1 MQIGVV
7 AFCIPE
13 YFRQW
18 AKRSNAVAERL
29 LTLVRHGQ
37 TAANAQNLLQGHVNH
52 PLDDIG
58 RVQVSLLGAALQK
71 IAPVDRII
79 ASPLLRAQQTAQA
92 ITQGL
97 THGSEVETDPRW
109 IELNYGDFDGQPVS
123 SVSTQQWAT
132 WRTDEHFRPPH
143 GETLA
148 ELSVRVHEAIEDLL
162 NNTEHSHIV
171 VVSHVSPIKAAVAWA
186 LGVGVNVSWRTALDR
201 ASMTT
206 VRLDAK
212 HPALKTFNV
221 TL

>member
-1 MQIGVV
+1 MG
-7 AFCIPE
+7 
-13 YFRQW
+13 
-18 AKRSNAVAERL
+18 ERL

-52 PLDDIG
+52 PLDEVG
-58 RVQVSLLGAALQK
+58 LAQVSLLGGALQK
-71 IAPVDRII
+71 IAPVSRVV
-79 ASPLLRAQQTAQA
+79 ASPLQRAQQTAQA

-97 THGSEVETDPRW
+97 SQHIEVETDPRW

-123 SVSTQQWAT
+123 SVSPEQWAT

-148 ELSVRVHEAIEDLL
+148 ELSVRVHDAIEALL
-162 NNTEHSHIV
+162 ADSVSAHIV

-186 LGVGVNVSWRTALDR
+186 LGVGVEVSWRTALDR

-212 HPALKTFNV
+212 HPALKTFNI

>member
-1 MQIGVV
+1 MG
-7 AFCIPE
+7 
-13 YFRQW
+13 
-18 AKRSNAVAERL
+18 ERL

-37 TAANAQNLLQGHVNH
+37 TAANAQNLLQGHINH
-52 PLDDIG
+52 PLDEVG
-58 RVQVSLLGAALQK
+58 LLQVSLLGGALQK
-71 IAPVDRII
+71 IAPVSRVI
-79 ASPLLRAQQTAQA
+79 ASPLQRAQQTAQA

-97 THGSEVETDPRW
+97 SQHIEVETDPRW

-123 SVSTQQWAT
+123 SVSPEQWAT

-148 ELSVRVHEAIEDLL
+148 ELSVRVHEAIDALL
-162 NNTEHSHIV
+162 ADSVSAHIV
-171 VVSHVSPIKAAVAWA
+171 VVSHVSPIKAAVAWT
-186 LGVGVNVSWRTALDR
+186 LGVGVEVSWRTALDR

>member
-1 MQIGVV
+1 MG
-7 AFCIPE
+7 
-13 YFRQW
+13 
-18 AKRSNAVAERL
+18 ERL

-37 TAANAQNLLQGHVNH
+37 TAANAQNLLQGHINH
-52 PLDDIG
+52 PLDEVG
-58 RVQVSLLGAALQK
+58 LAQVSLLGGALQK
-71 IAPVDRII
+71 IAPVSRVV
-79 ASPLLRAQQTAQA
+79 ASPLQRAQQTAQA

-97 THGSEVETDPRW
+97 SQHIEVETDPRW

-123 SVSTQQWAT
+123 SVSPEQWAT
-132 WRTDEHFRPPH
+132 WRTDEHFRPPQ

-148 ELSVRVHEAIEDLL
+148 ELSVRVHEAIDALL
-162 NNTEHSHIV
+162 ADSVSAHIV

-186 LGVGVNVSWRTALDR
+186 LGVGVEVSWRTALDR

-206 VRLDAK
+206 VRFDAK

>member
-1 MQIGVV
+1 MG
-7 AFCIPE
+7 
-13 YFRQW
+13 
-18 AKRSNAVAERL
+18 ERL

-37 TAANAQNLLQGHVNH
+37 TAANAQNLLQGHINH
-52 PLDDIG
+52 PLDEVG
-58 RVQVSLLGAALQK
+58 LAQVSLLGGALQK
-71 IAPVDRII
+71 ISPVSRVV
-79 ASPLLRAQQTAQA
+79 ASPLQRAQQTAQA

-97 THGSEVETDPRW
+97 SQHIEVETDPRW
-109 IELNYGDFDGQPVS
+109 IELNYGEFDGQPVS
-123 SVSTQQWAT
+123 SVSPEQWAT

-148 ELSVRVHEAIEDLL
+148 ELSVRVHEAIDALL
-162 NNTEHSHIV
+162 ADSVSAHIV

-186 LGVGVNVSWRTALDR
+186 LGVGVEVSWRTALDR

-212 HPALKTFNV
+212 HPALKTFNI

>member
-1 MQIGVV
+1 MG
-7 AFCIPE
+7 
-13 YFRQW
+13 
-18 AKRSNAVAERL
+18 ERL

-37 TAANAQNLLQGHVNH
+37 TAANAQNLLQGHINH
-52 PLDDIG
+52 PLDEVG
-58 RVQVSLLGAALQK
+58 LAQVSLLGGALQK
-71 IAPVDRII
+71 IAPVSRVV
-79 ASPLLRAQQTAQA
+79 ASPLQRAQQTAQA
-92 ITQGL
+92 ISQGL
-97 THGSEVETDPRW
+97 SQHIEVETDPRW

-123 SVSTQQWAT
+123 SVSPEQWAT

-148 ELSVRVHEAIEDLL
+148 ELSVRVHEAIDALL
-162 NNTEHSHIV
+162 ADSVSAHIV

-186 LGVGVNVSWRTALDR
+186 LGVGVEVSWRTALDR

>member
-1 MQIGVV
+1 MG
-7 AFCIPE
+7 
-13 YFRQW
+13 
-18 AKRSNAVAERL
+18 ERL

-52 PLDDIG
+52 PLDEVG
-58 RVQVSLLGAALQK
+58 LAQVSLLGGALQK
-71 IAPVDRII
+71 IAPVSRVV

-92 ITQGL
+92 ISQGL
-97 THGSEVETDPRW
+97 SQQIEVETDPRW

-123 SVSTQQWAT
+123 SVSPEQWAT
-132 WRTDEHFRPPH
+132 WRTDEHFRPPQ

-148 ELSVRVHEAIEDLL
+148 ELSVRVHDAIDALL
-162 NNTEHSHIV
+162 ADSVSAHIV

-186 LGVGVNVSWRTALDR
+186 LGVGVEVSWRTALDR

>member
-1 MQIGVV
+1 MG
-7 AFCIPE
+7 
-13 YFRQW
+13 
-18 AKRSNAVAERL
+18 ERL

-52 PLDDIG
+52 PLDEVG
-58 RVQVSLLGAALQK
+58 LAQVSLLGGALQK
-71 IAPVDRII
+71 IAPVSRVV
-79 ASPLLRAQQTAQA
+79 ASPLQRAQQTAQA

-97 THGSEVETDPRW
+97 SQHIEVETDPRW

-123 SVSTQQWAT
+123 SVSPEQWAT

-148 ELSVRVHEAIEDLL
+148 ELSVRVHEAIDALL
-162 NNTEHSHIV
+162 ADSVSAHIV

-186 LGVGVNVSWRTALDR
+186 LGVGVEVSWRTALDR

-212 HPALKTFNV
+212 HPALKTFNI

>member
-1 MQIGVV
+1 MV
-7 AFCIPE
+7 
-13 YFRQW
+13 
-18 AKRSNAVAERL
+18 ERL

-58 RVQVSLLGAALQK
+58 RAQVTLLGTAVQK
-71 IAPVDRII
+71 IAPVSRVIS
-79 ASPLLRAQQTAQA
+79 SPLLRAQQTAQA
-92 ITQGL
+92 ITQEL
-97 THGSEVETDPRW
+97 SQSIEVETDPRW

-123 SVSTQQWAT
+123 SVSPEQWAT

-148 ELSVRVHEAIEDLL
+148 ELSVRVQEAIDNLL
-162 NNTEHSHIV
+162 ADSLSSHIV

-186 LGVGVNVSWRTALDR
+186 LGVGVEVSWRTALDR

>member
-1 MQIGVV
+1 MG
-7 AFCIPE
+7 
-13 YFRQW
+13 
-18 AKRSNAVAERL
+18 ERL

-37 TAANAQNLLQGHVNH
+37 TAANAQNLLQGHINH
-52 PLDDIG
+52 PLDEVG
-58 RVQVSLLGAALQK
+58 LAQVSLLGGALQK
-71 IAPVDRII
+71 IAPVSRVV
-79 ASPLLRAQQTAQA
+79 ASPLQRAQQTAQA
-92 ITQGL
+92 ITQRL
-97 THGSEVETDPRW
+97 SQHIELETDPRW

-123 SVSTQQWAT
+123 SVSLEQWAT

-148 ELSVRVHEAIEDLL
+148 ELSVRVHEAIDALL
-162 NNTEHSHIV
+162 ADSVSAHIV

-186 LGVGVNVSWRTALDR
+186 LGVGVEVSWRTALDR

>member
-1 MQIGVV
+1 MG
-7 AFCIPE
+7 
-13 YFRQW
+13 
-18 AKRSNAVAERL
+18 ERL

-37 TAANAQNLLQGHVNH
+37 TAANAQNLLQGHINH
-52 PLDDIG
+52 PLDEVG
-58 RVQVSLLGAALQK
+58 LAQVSLLGGALQK
-71 IAPVDRII
+71 IAPVSRVI
-79 ASPLLRAQQTAQA
+79 ASPLQRAQQTAQA

-97 THGSEVETDPRW
+97 SQHIEVETDPRW

-123 SVSTQQWAT
+123 SVSPEQWAT

-148 ELSVRVHEAIEDLL
+148 ELSVRVHNAIDALL
-162 NNTEHSHIV
+162 ADSVSAHIV

-186 LGVGVNVSWRTALDR
+186 LGVGVEVSWRTALDR

>member
-1 MQIGVV
+1 MG
-7 AFCIPE
+7 
-13 YFRQW
+13 
-18 AKRSNAVAERL
+18 ERL

-37 TAANAQNLLQGHVNH
+37 TAANAQNLLQGHINH
-52 PLDDIG
+52 PLDEVG
-58 RVQVSLLGAALQK
+58 LAQVSLLGGALQK
-71 IAPVDRII
+71 ISPVSRVV
-79 ASPLLRAQQTAQA
+79 ASPLQRAQQTAQA

-97 THGSEVETDPRW
+97 SQHIEVETDPRW

-123 SVSTQQWAT
+123 SVSPEQWAT

-148 ELSVRVHEAIEDLL
+148 ELSVRVHEAIDALL
-162 NNTEHSHIV
+162 ADSVSAHIV

-186 LGVGVNVSWRTALDR
+186 LGVGVEVSWRTALDR

-206 VRLDAK
+206 VRFDAK

>member
-1 MQIGVV
+1 MG
-7 AFCIPE
+7 
-13 YFRQW
+13 
-18 AKRSNAVAERL
+18 ERL

-58 RVQVSLLGAALQK
+58 RAQVSLLGAAVQK
-71 IAPVDRII
+71 IAPVSRII
-79 ASPLLRAQQTAQA
+79 SSPLLRAQQTAQA
-92 ITQGL
+92 ITEGL
-97 THGSEVETDPRW
+97 TQSIEVETDPRW
-109 IELNYGDFDGQPVS
+109 IELNYGDFDGQPVN
-123 SVSTQQWAT
+123 SVSAQQWAT
-132 WRTDEHFRPPH
+132 WRTDEHFRPPN

-148 ELSVRVHEAIEDLL
+148 ELSVRVQESIEDLL
-162 NNTEHSHIV
+162 NDTVHSHIV

-186 LGVGVNVSWRTALDR
+186 LGVGVEVSWRTALDR

-221 TL
+221 TV

>member
-1 MQIGVV
+1 MGE
-7 AFCIPE
+7 C
-13 YFRQW
+13 
-18 AKRSNAVAERL
+18 L

-52 PLDDIG
+52 PLDDVG
-58 RVQVSLLGAALQK
+58 RAQVSLLSSAVQK
-71 IAPVDRII
+71 IAPVSRVIS
-79 ASPLLRAQQTAQA
+79 SPLQRAQQTAQA
-92 ITQGL
+92 IAKGL
-97 THGSEVETDPRW
+97 SQHIEVETDPRW

-123 SVSTQQWAT
+123 SVSPEQWAT
-132 WRTDEHFRPPH
+132 WRTDEHFRPPQ

-148 ELSVRVHEAIEDLL
+148 ELSVRVHDAIEALL
-162 NNTEHSHIV
+162 ADSVSSHIV

-186 LGVGVNVSWRTALDR
+186 LGVGVEVSWRTALDR

>member
-1 MQIGVV
+1 MG
-7 AFCIPE
+7 
-13 YFRQW
+13 
-18 AKRSNAVAERL
+18 ERL

-37 TAANAQNLLQGHVNH
+37 TAANAQNLLQGHINH
-52 PLDDIG
+52 PLDEVG
-58 RVQVSLLGAALQK
+58 LAQVSLLGGALQK
-71 IAPVDRII
+71 IAPVSRVV
-79 ASPLLRAQQTAQA
+79 ASPLQRAQQTAQA

-97 THGSEVETDPRW
+97 SQHIEVETDPRW

-123 SVSTQQWAT
+123 SVSPEQWAT

-148 ELSVRVHEAIEDLL
+148 ELSVRVHEAIDALL
-162 NNTEHSHIV
+162 ADSVSAHIV

-186 LGVGVNVSWRTALDR
+186 LGVGVEVSWRTALDR

-206 VRLDAK
+206 VRFDAK

>member
-1 MQIGVV
+1 MG
-7 AFCIPE
+7 
-13 YFRQW
+13 
-18 AKRSNAVAERL
+18 ERL

-37 TAANAQNLLQGHVNH
+37 TAANAQNLLQGHINH
-52 PLDDIG
+52 PLDEVG
-58 RVQVSLLGAALQK
+58 LAQVSLLGGALQK
-71 IAPVDRII
+71 ISPVSRVV
-79 ASPLLRAQQTAQA
+79 ASPLQRAQQTAQA

-97 THGSEVETDPRW
+97 SQHIEVETDPRW

-123 SVSTQQWAT
+123 SVSPEKWAT

-148 ELSVRVHEAIEDLL
+148 ELSVRVHEAIDALL
-162 NNTEHSHIV
+162 ADSVSAHIV

-186 LGVGVNVSWRTALDR
+186 LGVGVEVSWRTALDR

>member
-1 MQIGVV
+1 MG
-7 AFCIPE
+7 
-13 YFRQW
+13 
-18 AKRSNAVAERL
+18 ERL

-37 TAANAQNLLQGHVNH
+37 TAANAQNLLQGHINH
-52 PLDDIG
+52 PLDEVG
-58 RVQVSLLGAALQK
+58 LAQVSLLGGALQK
-71 IAPVDRII
+71 IAPVSRVV

-92 ITQGL
+92 ISQGL
-97 THGSEVETDPRW
+97 SQQIEVETDPRW

-123 SVSTQQWAT
+123 SVSPEQWAT
-132 WRTDEHFRPPH
+132 WRTDEHFRPPQ

-148 ELSVRVHEAIEDLL
+148 ELSVRVHDAIDALL
-162 NNTEHSHIV
+162 ADSVSAHIV

-186 LGVGVNVSWRTALDR
+186 LGVGVEVSWRTALDR

>member
-1 MQIGVV
+1 MG
-7 AFCIPE
+7 
-13 YFRQW
+13 
-18 AKRSNAVAERL
+18 ERL

-37 TAANAQNLLQGHVNH
+37 TAANAQNLLQGHINH
-52 PLDDIG
+52 PLDEVG
-58 RVQVSLLGAALQK
+58 LAQVSLLGGALQK
-71 IAPVDRII
+71 ISPVSRVV
-79 ASPLLRAQQTAQA
+79 ASPLQRAQQTAQA

-97 THGSEVETDPRW
+97 SQHIEVETDPRW

-123 SVSTQQWAT
+123 SVSPEQWAT
-132 WRTDEHFRPPH
+132 WRTDEHFRPPR

-148 ELSVRVHEAIEDLL
+148 ELSVRVHEAIDALL
-162 NNTEHSHIV
+162 ADSVSAHIV

-186 LGVGVNVSWRTALDR
+186 LGVGVEVSWRTALDR

>member
-1 MQIGVV
+1 MG
-7 AFCIPE
+7 
-13 YFRQW
+13 
-18 AKRSNAVAERL
+18 ERL

-37 TAANAQNLLQGHVNH
+37 TAANAQNLLQGHINH
-52 PLDDIG
+52 PLDEVG
-58 RVQVSLLGAALQK
+58 LAQVSLLGGALQK
-71 IAPVDRII
+71 IAPVSRVV
-79 ASPLLRAQQTAQA
+79 ASPLQRAQQTAQA

-97 THGSEVETDPRW
+97 SQHIEVETDPRW

-123 SVSTQQWAT
+123 SVSPEQWAT

-148 ELSVRVHEAIEDLL
+148 ELSVRVHEAIDALL
-162 NNTEHSHIV
+162 ADSVSAHIV
-171 VVSHVSPIKAAVAWA
+171 VVSHVSPIKAAVAWT
-186 LGVGVNVSWRTALDR
+186 LGVGVEVSWRTALDR

>member
-1 MQIGVV
+1 MG
-7 AFCIPE
+7 
-13 YFRQW
+13 
-18 AKRSNAVAERL
+18 ERL

-37 TAANAQNLLQGHVNH
+37 TVANAQNLLQGHINH
-52 PLDDIG
+52 PLDEVG
-58 RVQVSLLGAALQK
+58 LLQVSLLGGALQK
-71 IAPVDRII
+71 IAPVSRVV

-92 ITQGL
+92 ISQGL
-97 THGSEVETDPRW
+97 SQHIEVETDPRW

-123 SVSTQQWAT
+123 SVSPEQWAT
-132 WRTDEHFRPPH
+132 WRTDEHFRPPQ

-148 ELSVRVHEAIEDLL
+148 ELSVRVHDAIDALL
-162 NNTEHSHIV
+162 ADSVNSHIV

-186 LGVGVNVSWRTALDR
+186 LGVGVEVSWRTALDR

>member
-1 MQIGVV
+1 MG
-7 AFCIPE
+7 
-13 YFRQW
+13 
-18 AKRSNAVAERL
+18 ERL

-37 TAANAQNLLQGHVNH
+37 TVANAQNLLQGHINH
-52 PLDDIG
+52 PLDEVG
-58 RVQVSLLGAALQK
+58 LLQVSLLGGALQK
-71 IAPVDRII
+71 IAPVSRVV

-92 ITQGL
+92 ISQGL
-97 THGSEVETDPRW
+97 SQHIEVETDPRW

-123 SVSTQQWAT
+123 SVSPEQWAT
-132 WRTDEHFRPPH
+132 WRTDEHFRPPQ

-148 ELSVRVHEAIEDLL
+148 ELSVRVHDAIDALL
-162 NNTEHSHIV
+162 ADSVSAHIV

-186 LGVGVNVSWRTALDR
+186 LGVGVEVSWRTALDR

>member
-1 MQIGVV
+1 MG
-7 AFCIPE
+7 
-13 YFRQW
+13 
-18 AKRSNAVAERL
+18 ERL

-52 PLDDIG
+52 PLDEVG
-58 RVQVSLLGAALQK
+58 LAQVSLLGGALQK
-71 IAPVDRII
+71 IAPVSRVV
-79 ASPLLRAQQTAQA
+79 ASPLQRAQQTAQA
-92 ITQGL
+92 ITQRL
-97 THGSEVETDPRW
+97 SQHIEVETDPRW

-123 SVSTQQWAT
+123 SVSPEQWAT

-148 ELSVRVHEAIEDLL
+148 ELSVRVHEAIDALL
-162 NNTEHSHIV
+162 ADSVSAHIV

-186 LGVGVNVSWRTALDR
+186 LGVGVEVSWRTALDR

>member
-1 MQIGVV
+1 MG
-7 AFCIPE
+7 
-13 YFRQW
+13 
-18 AKRSNAVAERL
+18 ERL

-37 TAANAQNLLQGHVNH
+37 TAANAQNLLQGHINH
-52 PLDDIG
+52 PLDEVG
-58 RVQVSLLGAALQK
+58 LAQVSLLGGALQK
-71 IAPVDRII
+71 ISPVSRVI
-79 ASPLLRAQQTAQA
+79 ASPLQRAQQTAQA

-97 THGSEVETDPRW
+97 SQHIEVETDPRW

-123 SVSTQQWAT
+123 SVSPEQWAT

-148 ELSVRVHEAIEDLL
+148 ELSVRVHEAIDALL
-162 NNTEHSHIV
+162 ADSVSAHIV

-186 LGVGVNVSWRTALDR
+186 LGVGVEVSWRTALDR

>member
-1 MQIGVV
+1 MG
-7 AFCIPE
+7 
-13 YFRQW
+13 
-18 AKRSNAVAERL
+18 ERL

-37 TAANAQNLLQGHVNH
+37 TAANAHNLLQGHVNH
-52 PLDDIG
+52 PLDEVG
-58 RVQVSLLGAALQK
+58 LAQVSLLGGALQK
-71 IAPVDRII
+71 IAPVSRVV

-92 ITQGL
+92 ISQGL
-97 THGSEVETDPRW
+97 SQHIEVETDPRW

-123 SVSTQQWAT
+123 SVSPEQWAT

-148 ELSVRVHEAIEDLL
+148 ELSVRVHEAIDALL
-162 NNTEHSHIV
+162 ADSVSAHIV
-171 VVSHVSPIKAAVAWA
+171 VVSHVSPIKAAVAWT
-186 LGVGVNVSWRTALDR
+186 LGVGVEVSWRTALDR

-221 TL
+221 AL

>member
-1 MQIGVV
+1 MGE
-7 AFCIPE
+7 C
-13 YFRQW
+13 
-18 AKRSNAVAERL
+18 L

-52 PLDDIG
+52 PLDEVG
-58 RVQVSLLGAALQK
+58 FAQVSLLGGALQK
-71 IAPVDRII
+71 IAPVSRVIS
-79 ASPLLRAQQTAQA
+79 SPLLRAQQTAQA
-92 ITQGL
+92 IAKGL
-97 THGSEVETDPRW
+97 TQHIEVETDPRW

-123 SVSTQQWAT
+123 SVSPEQWAT
-132 WRTDEHFRPPH
+132 WRTDEHFRPPR

-148 ELSVRVHEAIEDLL
+148 ELSVRVHDAIEALL
-162 NNTEHSHIV
+162 ADSVSSHIV

-186 LGVGVNVSWRTALDR
+186 LGVGVEVSWRTALDR

>member
-1 MQIGVV
+1 MG
-7 AFCIPE
+7 
-13 YFRQW
+13 
-18 AKRSNAVAERL
+18 ERL

-37 TAANAQNLLQGHVNH
+37 TAANAQNLLQGHINH
-52 PLDDIG
+52 PLDEVG
-58 RVQVSLLGAALQK
+58 LLQVSLLGGALQK
-71 IAPVDRII
+71 IAPVSRVV

-97 THGSEVETDPRW
+97 SQHIEVETDPRW

-123 SVSTQQWAT
+123 SVSPEQWAT

-148 ELSVRVHEAIEDLL
+148 ELSVRVHEAIDALL
-162 NNTEHSHIV
+162 ADSVSAHIV

-186 LGVGVNVSWRTALDR
+186 LGVGVEVSWRTALDR

>member
-1 MQIGVV
+1 MG
-7 AFCIPE
+7 
-13 YFRQW
+13 
-18 AKRSNAVAERL
+18 ERL

-37 TAANAQNLLQGHVNH
+37 TAANAQNLLQGHINH
-52 PLDDIG
+52 PLDEVG
-58 RVQVSLLGAALQK
+58 LAQVSLLGGALQK
-71 IAPVDRII
+71 IAPVSRVV
-79 ASPLLRAQQTAQA
+79 ASPLQRAQQTAQA
-92 ITQGL
+92 ITQRL
-97 THGSEVETDPRW
+97 SQHIEVETDPRW

-123 SVSTQQWAT
+123 SVSPEQWAT

-148 ELSVRVHEAIEDLL
+148 ELSVRVHEAIDALL
-162 NNTEHSHIV
+162 ADSVSAHIV

-186 LGVGVNVSWRTALDR
+186 LGVGVEVSWRTALDR

-206 VRLDAK
+206 VRFDAK

>member
-1 MQIGVV
+1 MG
-7 AFCIPE
+7 
-13 YFRQW
+13 
-18 AKRSNAVAERL
+18 ERL

-52 PLDDIG
+52 PLDEVG
-58 RVQVSLLGAALQK
+58 LAQVSLLGGALQK
-71 IAPVDRII
+71 ISPVSRVV
-79 ASPLLRAQQTAQA
+79 ASPLQRAQQTAQA

-97 THGSEVETDPRW
+97 SQHIEVETDPRW

-123 SVSTQQWAT
+123 SVSPEQWAT
-132 WRTDEHFRPPH
+132 WRTDEHFRPPQ

-148 ELSVRVHEAIEDLL
+148 ELSVRVHDAIDALL
-162 NNTEHSHIV
+162 ADSVSAHIV

-186 LGVGVNVSWRTALDR
+186 LGVGVEVSWRTALDR

>member
-1 MQIGVV
+1 MG
-7 AFCIPE
+7 
-13 YFRQW
+13 
-18 AKRSNAVAERL
+18 ERL

-52 PLDDIG
+52 PLDEVG
-58 RVQVSLLGAALQK
+58 LAQVSLLGGALQK
-71 IAPVDRII
+71 IAPVSRVV
-79 ASPLLRAQQTAQA
+79 ASPLQRAQQTAQA

-97 THGSEVETDPRW
+97 SQHIEVETDPRW

-123 SVSTQQWAT
+123 SVSPEQWAT

-148 ELSVRVHEAIEDLL
+148 ELSVRVHNAIDALL
-162 NNTEHSHIV
+162 ADSVSAHIV

-186 LGVGVNVSWRTALDR
+186 LGVGVEVSWRTALDR

-212 HPALKTFNV
+212 HPALKTFNI

>member
-1 MQIGVV
+1 MG
-7 AFCIPE
+7 
-13 YFRQW
+13 
-18 AKRSNAVAERL
+18 ERL

-52 PLDDIG
+52 PLDEVG
-58 RVQVSLLGAALQK
+58 LAQVSLLGGALQK
-71 IAPVDRII
+71 ISPVSRVV

-92 ITQGL
+92 ISQGL
-97 THGSEVETDPRW
+97 SQQIEVETDPRW

-123 SVSTQQWAT
+123 SVSPEQWAT

-148 ELSVRVHEAIEDLL
+148 ELSVRVHEAIDALL
-162 NNTEHSHIV
+162 ADSVSAHIV

-186 LGVGVNVSWRTALDR
+186 LGVGVEVSWRTALDR

>member
-1 MQIGVV
+1 MG
-7 AFCIPE
+7 
-13 YFRQW
+13 
-18 AKRSNAVAERL
+18 ERL

-37 TAANAQNLLQGHVNH
+37 TAANAQNLLQGHINH
-52 PLDDIG
+52 PLDEVG
-58 RVQVSLLGAALQK
+58 LAQVSLLGGALQK
-71 IAPVDRII
+71 ISPVSRVV
-79 ASPLLRAQQTAQA
+79 ASPLQRAQQTAQA
-92 ITQGL
+92 ISQGL
-97 THGSEVETDPRW
+97 SQQIEVETDPRW

-123 SVSTQQWAT
+123 SVSPEQWAT

-148 ELSVRVHEAIEDLL
+148 ELSVRVHEAIDALL
-162 NNTEHSHIV
+162 ADSVSAHIV

-186 LGVGVNVSWRTALDR
+186 LGVGVEVSWRTALDR

>member
-1 MQIGVV
+1 MG
-7 AFCIPE
+7 
-13 YFRQW
+13 
-18 AKRSNAVAERL
+18 ERL

-52 PLDDIG
+52 PLDEVG
-58 RVQVSLLGAALQK
+58 LAQVSLLGGALQK
-71 IAPVDRII
+71 IAPVSRVV
-79 ASPLLRAQQTAQA
+79 ASPLQRAQQTAQA

-97 THGSEVETDPRW
+97 SQHIEVETDPRW

-123 SVSTQQWAT
+123 SVSPEQWAT

-148 ELSVRVHEAIEDLL
+148 ELSVRVHNAIDALL
-162 NNTEHSHIV
+162 VDSVSAHIV

-186 LGVGVNVSWRTALDR
+186 LGVGVEVSWRTALDR

>member
-1 MQIGVV
+1 MG
-7 AFCIPE
+7 
-13 YFRQW
+13 
-18 AKRSNAVAERL
+18 ERL

-37 TAANAQNLLQGHVNH
+37 TAANAQNLLQGHINH
-52 PLDDIG
+52 PLDVVG
-58 RVQVSLLGAALQK
+58 LAQVSLLGGALQK
-71 IAPVDRII
+71 IAPVSRVV

-97 THGSEVETDPRW
+97 SQHIEVETDPRW

-123 SVSTQQWAT
+123 SVSPELWAT
-132 WRTDEHFRPPH
+132 WRTDEHFRPPQ

-148 ELSVRVHEAIEDLL
+148 ELSVRVHEAIDALL
-162 NNTEHSHIV
+162 ADSVSAHIV
-171 VVSHVSPIKAAVAWA
+171 VVSHVSPIKAAVAWT
-186 LGVGVNVSWRTALDR
+186 LGVGVEVSWRTALDR

>member
-1 MQIGVV
+1 MG
-7 AFCIPE
+7 
-13 YFRQW
+13 
-18 AKRSNAVAERL
+18 ERL

-37 TAANAQNLLQGHVNH
+37 TAANAQNLLQGHINH
-52 PLDDIG
+52 PLDEVG
-58 RVQVSLLGAALQK
+58 LAQVSLLGGALQK
-71 IAPVDRII
+71 ISPVSRVV
-79 ASPLLRAQQTAQA
+79 ASPLQRAQQTAQA

-97 THGSEVETDPRW
+97 SQHIEVETDPRW

-123 SVSTQQWAT
+123 SVSPEQWAT
-132 WRTDEHFRPPH
+132 WRTDEHFRPPQ

-148 ELSVRVHEAIEDLL
+148 ELSVRVHDAIDALL
-162 NNTEHSHIV
+162 ADSVSAHIV
-171 VVSHVSPIKAAVAWA
+171 VVSHVSPIKAAVAWT
-186 LGVGVNVSWRTALDR
+186 LGVGVEVSWRTALDR

>member
-1 MQIGVV
+1 MG
-7 AFCIPE
+7 
-13 YFRQW
+13 
-18 AKRSNAVAERL
+18 ERL

-37 TAANAQNLLQGHVNH
+37 TAANAQNLLQGHINH
-52 PLDDIG
+52 PLDEVG
-58 RVQVSLLGAALQK
+58 LAQVSLLGGALQK
-71 IAPVDRII
+71 IAPVSRVV
-79 ASPLLRAQQTAQA
+79 ASPLQRAQQTAQA

-97 THGSEVETDPRW
+97 SQHIEVETDPRW

-123 SVSTQQWAT
+123 SVSPEQWAT

-148 ELSVRVHEAIEDLL
+148 ELSVRVHNAIDALL
-162 NNTEHSHIV
+162 ADSVSAHIV

-186 LGVGVNVSWRTALDR
+186 LGVGVEVSWRTALDR